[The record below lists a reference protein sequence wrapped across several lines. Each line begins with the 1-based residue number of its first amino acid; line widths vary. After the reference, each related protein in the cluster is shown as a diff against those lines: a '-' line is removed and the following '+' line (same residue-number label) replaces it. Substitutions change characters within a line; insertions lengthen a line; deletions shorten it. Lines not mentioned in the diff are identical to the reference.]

1 MSPYITFILSFI
13 SILLITTFTLNFA
26 KKITDEKA
34 MVKSVLEIELG
45 LEEKVDQDSNK
56 KNRNETVMVLGRRKY
71 QEIKDKE
78 LKMIY
83 KSGPKNFQKNLKKI
97 KIEQEGVDKG
107 WM

>member
-1 MSPYITFILSFI
+1 MSPYITFILSII
-13 SILLITTFTLNFA
+13 SILLITTFTINLA

-71 QEIKDKE
+71 QERKDKE
-78 LKMIY
+78 L
-83 KSGPKNFQKNLKKI
+83 SNLNI
-97 KIEQEGVDKG
+97 QLDGLEERLRAADSQVQVGRE
-107 WM
+107 